1 MVTTAAP
8 RLVHPIK
15 ANPRSASLWW
25 AQLALQLATN
35 VGMVYLLARSTPWLP
50 ERGDEAVLY
59 LGLIALLAA
68 VSRWGQKLLGIPLNF
83 HTPGYMGTFAVSEEK
98 KLPSIVP
105 DVVRDVVCALAF
117 MVSFFIFNPH
127 NGTFYAVAKAVAIL
141 IAAWFIWRMMVQA
154 YKRKYYLSYGRWAQT
169 LIAPI
174 IYSMVVASGLQYFS
188 VMDEQVP
195 AQPGIASGL
204 VACVAFFIAVLGMV
218 RVLFGG
224 RASGRGM

>member
-1 MVTTAAP
+1 
-8 RLVHPIK
+8 
-15 ANPRSASLWW
+15 
-25 AQLALQLATN
+25 
-35 VGMVYLLARSTPWLP
+35 
-50 ERGDEAVLY
+50 
-59 LGLIALLAA
+59 
-68 VSRWGQKLLGIPLNF
+68 
-83 HTPGYMGTFAVSEEK
+83 
-98 KLPSIVP
+98 
-105 DVVRDVVCALAF
+105 
-117 MVSFFIFNPH
+117 
-127 NGTFYAVAKAVAIL
+127 
-141 IAAWFIWRMMVQA
+141 MVQA
-154 YKRKYYLSYGRWAQT
+154 YRRKYYLSYGRWAQT

>member
-1 MVTTAAP
+1 
-8 RLVHPIK
+8 
-15 ANPRSASLWW
+15 
-25 AQLALQLATN
+25 
-35 VGMVYLLARSTPWLP
+35 
-50 ERGDEAVLY
+50 
-59 LGLIALLAA
+59 
-68 VSRWGQKLLGIPLNF
+68 
-83 HTPGYMGTFAVSEEK
+83 MGTFAVSEEK

-127 NGTFYAVAKAVAIL
+127 NGTFYALAKAVAIL
-141 IAAWFIWRMMVQA
+141 ITAWFIWRMIVQA

-195 AQPGIASGL
+195 AQPGIAGL
-204 VACVAFFIAVLGMV
+204 GELSPACGGEGDVQLCGLPCLEAALALVLQ
-218 RVLFGG
+218 
-224 RASGRGM
+224 AA